1 MEIKRRWK
9 ARPKKQAK
17 MVPAEKNQSPSSQ
30 ENTPQPNSCD
40 LPYGHK
46 KPAKLESATP
56 KTGGA
61 H

>member
-1 MEIKRRWK
+1 
-9 ARPKKQAK
+9 